1 MVGVSN
7 GDELRRIRTR
17 QSNNTSVRSVH
28 KQAGLAG
35 SIIFCERKKIEK
47 TTTIDQQNRMQIE
60 FICTPHGYEEE
71 KKILSKRAGE
81 IEKER
86 KNIARNI
93 YNIII
98 YVHNGE

>member
-1 MVGVSN
+1 
-7 GDELRRIRTR
+7 
-17 QSNNTSVRSVH
+17 
-28 KQAGLAG
+28 LAG

>member
-1 MVGVSN
+1 MA
-7 GDELRRIRTR
+7 T
-17 QSNNTSVRSVH
+17 
-28 KQAGLAG
+28 
-35 SIIFCERKKIEK
+35 KK
-47 TTTIDQQNRMQIE
+47 
-60 FICTPHGYEEE
+60 

>member
-1 MVGVSN
+1 MYTAW
-7 GDELRRIRTR
+7 LRRR
-17 QSNNTSVRSVH
+17 
-28 KQAGLAG
+28 
-35 SIIFCERKKIEK
+35 
-47 TTTIDQQNRMQIE
+47 
-60 FICTPHGYEEE
+60 